1 LLYGLSAAW
10 ALMGFGHSESQQLG
24 RLTTE
29 KFTLLAVGVTVE
41 LLDPPLWT
49 SVRPHPLVL
58 LALSAL
64 LATSSLTGRTEAD
77 HPFFLFLC
85 CLEQTK
91 YYNSLSLAVWAM
103 PVAEPRAFGFPIW
116 WCRFTVLLVGLL
128 IFFFGLWWLCL
139 WYIGTDWYQWGKGFV
154 QITLLRSK
162 MVPTDPCCLALVW
175 LLLLSDGLFVTIVL
189 WYENLLVLLSPLC
202 WFTCEQSLLS
212 WPDLACV
219 SRFVPLA
226 SCTSLLVLW
235 FLLV

>member
-1 LLYGLSAAW
+1 LSINGIWAFRIPTTWSFDHWEVHLVGGRCDRRTARPPPSEQASNLTPWCCSHLAPFLLPLPWLAE
-10 ALMGFGHSESQQLG
+10 L
-24 RLTTE
+24 RLTTLSSSFCAALN
-29 KFTLLAVGVTVE
+29 KPGIITLY
-41 LLDPPLWT
+41 LWPCGPC
-49 SVRPHPLVL
+49 RW
-58 LALSAL
+58 LS
-64 LATSSLTGRTEAD
+64 
-77 HPFFLFLC
+77 P
-85 CLEQTK
+85 
-91 YYNSLSLAVWAM
+91 
-103 PVAEPRAFGFPIW
+103 
-116 WCRFTVLLVGLL
+116 VLLVSLFGDADSLSCL
-128 IFFFGLWWLCL
+128 WVCWFFFFGLWWLCL

-202 WFTCEQSLLS
+202 WLTCEQSLLS